1 MANFKLPGPLCQL
14 LNALEI
20 DFGTMCRSA
29 SSPPGVLK
37 HSRGVP
43 KRKLQKTHNKAKV
56 ALAVSAGVSTKLTAA
71 DFHNA
76 ATSLGSGIS
85 AALVR
90 AFAEVESGGKS
101 GFGPSGLPIIA
112 FEGHIFRRYTKRKYD
127 ATHSTLSYKYHT
139 KAGPEWKANNKNQ
152 TQAWKT
158 LKEAIKLDHSAA
170 LMSCSWGMFQVM
182 GFNFKMCG
190 YKSVDDFV
198 TAMKAGEQ
206 GQLQAFIGYCKKAK
220 GCVAAMQKKDFAG
233 MAKAYNGADYG
244 NYDKMIEKAYKRHGG
259 T

>member
-1 MANFKLPGPLCQL
+1 MANFVLPGPICRL
-14 LNALEI
+14 LSALEI
-20 DFGTMCRSA
+20 DPGTMCRSA

-37 HSRGVP
+37 HSRAGT
-43 KRKLQKTHNKAKV
+43 KHRKKKTHNKAKV
-56 ALAVSAGVSTKLTAA
+56 AQAVSAGVSTTLTAA
-71 DFHNA
+71 DFQNA
-76 ATSLGSGIS
+76 ATSLGTGIS

-112 FEGHIFRRYTKRKYD
+112 FEGHVFRRYTHHKYD
-127 ATHSTLSYKYHT
+127 ADHANLSYKYHT
-139 KAGPEWKANNKNQ
+139 KAGPEWKQNNKNQ
-152 TQAWKT
+152 DVAWKT
-158 LKEAIKLDHSAA
+158 LKEAIKLDHNAA

-190 YKSVDDFV
+190 YKTVDEFV

-233 MAKAYNGADYG
+233 MAKAYNGPDYG
-244 NYDKMIEKAYKRHGG
+244 NYDKLIEKAYKKHGG